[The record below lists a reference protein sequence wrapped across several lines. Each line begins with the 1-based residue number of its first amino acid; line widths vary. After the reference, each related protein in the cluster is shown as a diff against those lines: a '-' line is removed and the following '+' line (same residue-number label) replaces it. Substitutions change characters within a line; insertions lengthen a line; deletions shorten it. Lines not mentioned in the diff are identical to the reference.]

1 LLRRFV
7 VVRTAAPPSWFRR
20 TDRAKS
26 AQATMHESDFLHEH
40 AGMTEA
46 DRAAIAQTIWSEE
59 NVEFKT
65 VGIDIGSSTSHLLFA
80 KVALQ
85 RQSQGLSSRFVV
97 IGREIVWRSPILLT
111 PFLPDGTIDAQEL
124 GAFIRDCYRQGGFA
138 QSDIDSGAVILTG
151 EAIKRKNARAID
163 ELFAGEAGKFVCAT
177 AGHKLECR
185 LAAHGSGAVAL
196 SKARNCCLL
205 HADIGGGT
213 TKLALID
220 RGVVLGLSA
229 FAVGGRLIAADDG
242 GAWTR
247 VDQSAQMVANDL
259 GVETSPEQLAD
270 PAIRARIAQ
279 RLAAVAADFMT
290 GTTLDPLGQ
299 SLLLTERLPDA
310 APPSA
315 ITFSG
320 GVAEYMFGHEQQ
332 EFGDIAKLLAAALA
346 QELSRRNTPN
356 LIDPGQRIRATVIG
370 ASQFTVQV
378 SGKTIYLP
386 DPYVLPV
393 HNVPVVHIGIGSAG
407 NIETDRIAAAV
418 RAGLEEI
425 DLDRNS
431 RVAIAFT
438 WQGDPEHSRLKAA
451 AQGILQALS
460 PLRERISLLLLMIEG
475 DIGKTFGRLLHRELG
490 WPGKIV
496 SIDGM
501 DLQELDFVD
510 VGELV
515 APPGVV
521 PVVIKSLLF
530 A

>member
-1 LLRRFV
+1 
-7 VVRTAAPPSWFRR
+7 
-20 TDRAKS
+20 
-26 AQATMHESDFLHEH
+26 MHESDFSHEH
-40 AGMTEA
+40 IETAAE
-46 DRAAIAQTIWSEE
+46 RAAIARTIWDQD
-59 NVEFKT
+59 NVAFTT

-80 KVALQ
+80 KLALQ

-97 IGREIVWRSPILLT
+97 IGREILWRSPILLT
-111 PFLPDGTIDAQEL
+111 PFLLDGTIDAAEL
-124 GAFIRDCYRQGGFA
+124 GEFIRRCYRDAGLT
-138 QSDIDSGAVILTG
+138 QSEIDSGAVILTG

-163 ELFAGEAGKFVCAT
+163 ELFAADAGKFVCAT

-196 SKARNCCLL
+196 SKSRDTCLL
-205 HADIGGGT
+205 HADLGGGT

-220 RGVVLGLSA
+220 RGAILGLAA
-229 FAVGGRLIAADDG
+229 FAVGGRLIATDASGAWSRIEQSARLVADDL
-242 GAWTR
+242 
-247 VDQSAQMVANDL
+247 QIKI
-259 GVETSPEQLAD
+259 SPQALAD
-270 PAIRARIAQ
+270 EAIGRRSAQ
-279 RLAAVAADFMT
+279 RLAEVAADMI
-290 GTTLDPLGQ
+290 LDAPLDSLGQ
-299 SLLLTERLPDA
+299 SLLLTERLSSGPS
-310 APPSA
+310 PSA

-320 GVAEYMFGHEQQ
+320 GVAEYMFGHERQ
-332 EFGDIAKLLAAALA
+332 EFGDIAKLLATNLA
-346 QELSRRNTPN
+346 RELSRRSGLP

-393 HNVPVVHIGIGSAG
+393 HNVPVLLVRLDPAG
-407 NIETDRIAAAV
+407 EIDPERLAAAV

-425 DLDRNS
+425 DLDHTGRI
-431 RVAIAFT
+431 AIAFG
-438 WQGDPEHSRLKAA
+438 WHGDPEHSRLKAA
-451 AQGILQALS
+451 GEGLLRALTPLQA
-460 PLRERISLLLLMIEG
+460 RIKLLLLMIDG
-475 DIGKTFGRLLHRELG
+475 DIGKTFGRILHRELN

-501 DLQELDFVD
+501 ELQELDFVD
-510 VGELV
+510 VGELI

>member
-1 LLRRFV
+1 MHETDFNHEHV
-7 VVRTAAPPSWFRR
+7 TAA
-20 TDRAKS
+20 
-26 AQATMHESDFLHEH
+26 E
-40 AGMTEA
+40 
-46 DRAAIAQTIWSEE
+46 RAAIARTIWDQE

-97 IGREIVWRSPILLT
+97 IGREILWRSPILLT
-111 PFLPDGTIDAQEL
+111 PFLPDGTIDARAL
-124 GAFIRDCYRQGGFA
+124 GDFIRGCYGDAGLA

-163 ELFAGEAGKFVCAT
+163 ELFAEEAGKFVCAT
-177 AGHKLECR
+177 AGHKLESR

-196 SKARNCCLL
+196 SQARDTCLL
-205 HADIGGGT
+205 HVDVGGGT

-220 RGVVLGLSA
+220 RGAIVGLSA
-229 FAVGGRLIAADDG
+229 FAVGGRLIATDAA

-247 VDQSAQMVANDL
+247 IDHSAELVAADL
-259 GVETSPEQLAD
+259 GLKLSPRTLAD
-270 PAIRARIAQ
+270 ESVRRRIAR
-279 RLAAVAADFMT
+279 RLAVAAADVIV
-290 GTTLDPLGQ
+290 GAPLDRLGQ
-299 SLLLTERLPDA
+299 SLLLTEPLPRA
-310 APPSA
+310 AVPTA
-315 ITFSG
+315 LTFSG
-320 GVAEYMFGHEQQ
+320 GVAEYIFGHEAA
-332 EFGDIAKLLAAALA
+332 EFGDIAKLLAAELA
-346 QELSRRNTPN
+346 SELSSRCGLP

-393 HNVPVVHIGIGSAG
+393 HNVPVVRVTLDGAG
-407 NIETDRIAAAV
+407 DIDPVRLAAAV

-425 DLDRNS
+425 DFDRHG
-431 RVAIAFT
+431 RVAIAFA
-438 WQGDPEHSRLKAA
+438 WQGDPEHARLKAA
-451 AQGILQALS
+451 GEGIVGALA
-460 PLRERISLLLLMIEG
+460 PLAERIKLLLLMIEG
-475 DIGKTFGRLLHRELG
+475 DIGKNFGRLLHRELN

-501 DLQELDFVD
+501 ELQALDFVD
-510 VGELV
+510 VGELIV
-515 APPGVV
+515 PPGVV